1 MEQRVKTKNISYFNP
16 PVSNT
21 KPMEKV
27 NYVDVYQLITSG
39 TLVEITNELRG
50 LCNPNAIKDFKATQL
65 PHITPS
71 GIFYT
76 RCDDGLKYHNESIC
90 IDIDGMESEE
100 QLQETKRILINDSC
114 FYTLM
119 LFRSPSGNGL
129 KWFTPIDLSQCGHRK
144 WFEAIRNYLY
154 QTYGIVADEKCVNP
168 SRSCFLCHDAE
179 AYACEEIIN
188 NIKIKEDEK
197 QQKL

>member
-16 PVSNT
+16 PVTNT
-21 KPMEKV
+21 KPVEKV
-27 NYVDVYQLITSG
+27 CYVDVYQLVTSG
-39 TLVEITNELRG
+39 TLVEITNEIRS
-50 LCNPNAIKDFKATQL
+50 LCNPDLVKDLKATRL

-76 RCDDGLKYHNESIC
+76 RCDDGLKYHNETIC
-90 IDIDGMESEE
+90 IDIDDMESEE
-100 QLQETKRILINDSC
+100 QLQETKRILINDPC

-154 QTYGIVADEKCVNP
+154 QTYGIVADEKCVNT

-179 AYACEEIIN
+179 AYACEEIMNNIN
-188 NIKIKEDEK
+188 NNKNEKE
-197 QQKL
+197 QQF

>member
-21 KPMEKV
+21 KPDEKV
-27 NYVDVYQLITSG
+27 SYVDVYQLVTSG
-39 TLVEITNELRG
+39 TLVEITNEIRS
-50 LCNPNAIKDFKATQL
+50 LCNPDLVKDLKATKL
-65 PHITPS
+65 PHITSS

-76 RCDDGLKYHNESIC
+76 RCDDGLKYHNETIC

-100 QLQETKRILINDSC
+100 QLQETKRILIEDPC

-154 QTYGIVADEKCVNP
+154 QTYGIVADEKCVNT
-168 SRSCFLCHDAE
+168 SRSCFLCYDAE
-179 AYACEEIIN
+179 AYACEEIMNNIN
-188 NIKIKEDEK
+188 NNKNEKE
-197 QQKL
+197 QQF

>member
-21 KPMEKV
+21 KPDEKV
-27 NYVDVYQLITSG
+27 SYVDVYQLVTSG
-39 TLVEITNELRG
+39 TLVEITNEIRS
-50 LCNPNAIKDFKATQL
+50 LCNPDLVKDLKATKL
-65 PHITPS
+65 PHITSS

-76 RCDDGLKYHNESIC
+76 RCDDGLKYHNETIC
-90 IDIDGMESEE
+90 IDIDDMESEE
-100 QLQETKRILINDSC
+100 QLQETKRILINDPC

-154 QTYGIVADEKCVNP
+154 QTYGIVADEKCVNT
-168 SRSCFLCHDAE
+168 SRSCFLCYDAE
-179 AYACEEIIN
+179 AYACEEIMNNIN
-188 NIKIKEDEK
+188 NNKNEKE
-197 QQKL
+197 QQF

>member
-21 KPMEKV
+21 KPDEKV
-27 NYVDVYQLITSG
+27 SYVDVYQLVTSG
-39 TLVEITNELRG
+39 TLVEITNEIRS
-50 LCNPNAIKDFKATQL
+50 LCNPDLVKDLKATKL
-65 PHITPS
+65 PHITSS

-76 RCDDGLKYHNESIC
+76 RCDDGLKYHNETIC
-90 IDIDGMESEE
+90 IDIDDMESEE
-100 QLQETKRILINDSC
+100 QLQETKRILINDPC

-144 WFEAIRNYLY
+144 WFEGIRNYLY
-154 QTYGIVADEKCVNP
+154 QTYGIVADEKCVNT

-179 AYACEEIIN
+179 AYACEEIMNNIN
-188 NIKIKEDEK
+188 NNNDEK
-197 QQKL
+197 